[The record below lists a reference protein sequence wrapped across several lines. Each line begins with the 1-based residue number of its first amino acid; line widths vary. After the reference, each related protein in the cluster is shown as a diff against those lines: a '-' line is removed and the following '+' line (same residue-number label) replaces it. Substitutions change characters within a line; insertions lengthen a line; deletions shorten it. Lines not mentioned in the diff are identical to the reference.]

1 LDALRRGMQLNDGC
15 ILDPLSQL
23 EMPTMTT
30 DPTPG
35 QLDRLAAKRAGMKIG
50 FYVHAAV
57 YVAVNLGLVLLSASQ
72 GKAWAIYPAL
82 GWGLGL
88 FLHGAVTWLA
98 LPGGG
103 LREQMVARER
113 RILESRR
120 P

>member
-1 LDALRRGMQLNDGC
+1 MQLNDGC
-15 ILDPLSQL
+15 ILHPLSQL
-23 EMPTMTT
+23 EPTMSP
-30 DPTPG
+30 DPSLDPSPG

-120 P
+120 Q

>member
-1 LDALRRGMQLNDGC
+1 MDALRQGMQLNDGY
-15 ILDPLSQL
+15 IVDPLSQL

-35 QLDRLAAKRAGMKIG
+35 QLDRLAAKRANIKIG
-50 FYVHAAV
+50 VYVHAAV
-57 YVAVNLGLVLLSASQ
+57 YVAVNLGLFLLSASQ

-98 LPGGG
+98 LPGSG